1 LISAVSNRRAEF
13 IVIWTQDRLY
23 EILYGRL
30 TVKCAQTTACE
41 GFVHGKNMCGRF
53 GYGMCRILET
63 ITRLYVN
70 R

>member
-1 LISAVSNRRAEF
+1 V
-13 IVIWTQDRLY
+13 Y

-30 TVKCAQTTACE
+30 TVKCVKTTACK